1 MNQQP
6 TNVVCPSCRQPN
18 WVYPGYSV
26 QCARCGTAVAAP
38 PAQAV
43 APAPQPQ
50 ASIKVGGLS
59 VPLGAATAR
68 SPIKL
73 VGIAVL
79 AAVIGIGGFLLKSKF
94 TTKKGTLSYASLGV
108 DASRPLAD
116 DLYRAPEKD
125 ARKWMGD
132 ATFWSLNFH
141 AVRMDG
147 TVDLGSPAVVEYVSP
162 SNSASSSKKT
172 RSNSLH
178 KYTGN
183 AQGLTTSTWGWNE
196 PVKDLQPH
204 GTPKCTI
211 KQLLA
216 KLSAEGVVKTPTV
229 RVMFDPK
236 FADFYAWTL
245 YIEGAPKPQS
255 FSWDTCAP
263 IK

>member
-6 TNVVCPSCRQPN
+6 TEVVCPSCRQPN
-18 WVYPGYSV
+18 RAYPGHAI
-26 QCARCGTAVAAP
+26 QCQRCGTHVAAVQ
-38 PAQAV
+38 PA
-43 APAPQPQ
+43 PQ
-50 ASIKVGGLS
+50 ASIKVGGISL
-59 VPLGAATAR
+59 PMGAAAAR

-73 VGIAVL
+73 IGIVVL
-79 AAVIGIGGFLLKSKF
+79 AAVLGIGGFLLKSKLK
-94 TTKKGTLSYASLGV
+94 TKKGTLTYASLGV

-116 DLYRAPEKD
+116 DLYRAVEKD
-125 ARKWMGD
+125 ARKWKSD
-132 ATFWSLNFH
+132 AMFWALNFH

-162 SNSASSSKKT
+162 DNSASSSKKT
-172 RSNSLH
+172 RSDSIR
-178 KYTGN
+178 KYSAN
-183 AQGLTTSTWGWNE
+183 DQGLTFTGWGWNE
-196 PVKDLQPH
+196 PVKDLRPH
-204 GTPKCTI
+204 ATPKCTI

-245 YIEGAPKPQS
+245 YIDGAPKPLS
-255 FSWDTCAP
+255 FSWEDCSP